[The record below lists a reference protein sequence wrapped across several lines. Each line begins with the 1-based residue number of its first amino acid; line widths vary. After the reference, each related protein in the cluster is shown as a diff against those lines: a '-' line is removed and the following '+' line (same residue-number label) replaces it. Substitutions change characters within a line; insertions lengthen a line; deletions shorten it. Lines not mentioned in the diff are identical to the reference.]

1 MNLVKRYAE
10 YFLTI
15 ADLKNNYNEIFDKS
29 KQFAFK
35 FSIRCMRVLKKPI
48 FPVYSLGLLW
58 NKYEN
63 GINQGVRRLVRF
75 FKERGYIWL
84 E

>member
-1 MNLVKRYAE
+1 MYESA
-10 YFLTI
+10 
-15 ADLKNNYNEIFDKS
+15 
-29 KQFAFK
+29 
-35 FSIRCMRVLKKPI
+35 KKPI